1 MTMSWLRLLTGLLAV
16 SAATACYSKYEGE
29 MMRKDV
35 DALKSKL
42 SSMEQRDVDLTKMT
56 AEAKEQVDK
65 LKQIMEEA
73 TRLVTRNSADFGLR
87 VDKMQQD
94 LAQLMGRV
102 DEISHNLEA
111 LTKDYQSWRAQADV
125 KLEAAGKGAAG
136 AGPVAAGGAADKD
149 TLFQQGKEKLAA
161 GDHETARRIFRQY
174 ISQFPQDPRAAQ
186 AQLLHGESYFVEK
199 KYAAAIG
206 EFQKV
211 IDNYPRSP
219 AVEEAMYKIGV
230 AFLELHYCGDAK
242 TFLAETLKRY
252 PRTQFGAAI
261 RKSLGDI
268 QKNARNKKV
277 CQ

>member
-1 MTMSWLRLLTGLLAV
+1 MTARCLRIAGALAALLAV
-16 SAATACYSKYEGE
+16 SACYSKYEGE

-35 DALKSKL
+35 DSLKSTVH
-42 SSMEQRDVDLTKMT
+42 SMEQRDADLTKMT

-73 TRLVTRNSADFGLR
+73 TKLVTRNSADFGLR

-94 LAQLMGRV
+94 LSMLMGRV

-125 KLEAAGKGAAG
+125 KLEAAGKGGAAS
-136 AGPVAAGGAADKD
+136 VAAGGAADKD
-149 TLFQQGKEKLAA
+149 TLLQQGKDKLAA
-161 GDHETARRIFRQY
+161 GDHEEARRLFRQY
-174 ISQFPQDPRAAQ
+174 ITQFPQDPRAAQ
-186 AQLLHGESYFVEK
+186 AQLFHGESYFVQK

-219 AVEEAMYKIGV
+219 AVEEAMYKIGL
-230 AFLELHYCGDAK
+230 AFLELHYCTDAK
-242 TFLAETLKRY
+242 TFLGETLKRY
-252 PRTQFGAAI
+252 PKTQYAAAI

-268 QKNARNKKV
+268 QKNARNRRL
-277 CQ
+277 CNN